1 MQYQQTNSM
10 VQALLAMPLLHS
22 LDRLYP
28 GFQSWYVS
36 TVVPGVVTGR
46 DVLMLAMD
54 GAQVAGIALGKRAD
68 DETKLRCVRVL
79 PAYQNTG
86 VGLKLIENMFDA
98 LECDKPHC
106 TVAEELMHTYS
117 RAFVNRY
124 GFALSDVSRGRYR
137 RGKLEYAFN

>member
-1 MQYQQTNSM
+1 M

-22 LDRLYP
+22 LNELYP

-36 TVVPGVVTGR
+36 TVVPGVVAGR
-46 DVLMLAMD
+46 DVLLLATE
-54 GAQVAGIALGKRAD
+54 GAQVAGIALGKRSD
-68 DETKLRCVRVL
+68 DEVKLRCVRVV

-86 VGLKLIENMFDA
+86 VGLKLIENMFEA

-124 GFALSDVSRGRYR
+124 GFALSDVARGRYR